1 MRTITHLHSTV
12 ILSSQSLG
20 IFLPLLIS
28 SSSCHTIFEFLPS
41 TCIFTMS
48 FYRNAFGNPVVAE
61 APGYGNANSLF
72 IDTRYYTSV
81 PELSPDI
88 SPQGYYGPEL
98 KPNAIPEQTYW
109 RPQENLIYRTPPAS
123 GSITPVEH
131 PGASS
136 PHESSTTQISEMPRN
151 R

>member
-1 MRTITHLHSTV
+1 
-12 ILSSQSLG
+12 
-20 IFLPLLIS
+20 
-28 SSSCHTIFEFLPS
+28 
-41 TCIFTMS
+41 MS

-61 APGYGNANSLF
+61 GPGHGNANSLF

-88 SPQGYYGPEL
+88 SPQGYYEDS
-98 KPNAIPEQTYW
+98 KWDTIPEPTYW
-109 RPQENLIYRTPPAS
+109 RPQENLIYRTPSS

-131 PGASS
+131 PGAPS
-136 PHESSTTQISEMPRN
+136 PHDSSMKQIREMPRN